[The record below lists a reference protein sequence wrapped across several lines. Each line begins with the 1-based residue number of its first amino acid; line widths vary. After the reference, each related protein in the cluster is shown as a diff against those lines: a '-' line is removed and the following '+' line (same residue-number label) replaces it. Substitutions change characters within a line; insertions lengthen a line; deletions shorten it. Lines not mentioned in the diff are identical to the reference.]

1 MYIFVDESGSFTQ
14 ASELNAWCVVT
25 AYVAP
30 EYQRRHIDVLME
42 KVRALN
48 GGVETKLKNLTEDQ
62 YIWFLRELNKLQG
75 VAFAVAVDVGLHRR
89 EMIEH
94 HRNMQAE
101 KVVEHRETMLYEGG
115 RQAVTNLSQQIKS
128 LPPQLY
134 TQLVCQVFLFHR
146 VITQGTLYFVQRHP
160 PSLANFGWRLD
171 QKARVQTAYE
181 KAFRTVLPM
190 ILQTE
195 SLTDPMLMLKGA
207 DYRHFKRFDY
217 SPGQAPTYLK
227 DLHGIDY
234 GEGSNIG
241 RIIHEDFRLVDSA
254 STPGVQV
261 ADLLASGMRRL
272 FRGGFKAEAEVAF
285 HLGANFIEP
294 WRGAHT
300 VRLVS
305 LDQKAPVDA
314 RVAHFIHQMDAAA
327 RQMLTG

>member
-1 MYIFVDESGSFTQ
+1 MHIFVDESGSFTQ
-14 ASELNAWCVVT
+14 ASELNAWCIVA

-30 EYQRRHIDVLME
+30 EYQRHHIDVLMK

-62 YIWFLRELNKLQG
+62 YLWFLRELRKLQG

-89 EMIEH
+89 AMIEY
-94 HRNMQAE
+94 HRDMQAE
-101 KVVEHRETMLYEGG
+101 KVIEHRETMLYEGG

-146 VITQGTLYFVQRHP
+146 IITQSTLYFVQRHP
-160 PSLANFGWRLD
+160 PSLGNFRWRLD

-181 KAFRTVLPM
+181 NAFRTILPV

-195 SLTDPMLMLKGA
+195 SLSDPMMMLKGA
-207 DYRHFKRFDY
+207 DYRHFQRFDY
-217 SPGQAPTYLK
+217 APGEAPTYLK

-241 RIIHEDFRLVDSA
+241 KIIHEDFRLVDSA

-261 ADLLASGMRRL
+261 ADLIASGIRRL
-272 FRGGFKAEAEVAF
+272 FRGGFQAEEKVASY
-285 HLGANFIEP
+285 LGANFVEQL
-294 WRGAHT
+294 RGAHT
-300 VRLVS
+300 VKLIS
-305 LDQKAPVDA
+305 LDQAAQVDR
-314 RVAHFIHQMDAAA
+314 RVAHFIHRMDAAA
-327 RQMLTG
+327 RQLLAG